1 MTTFALADRDGLPDA
16 LRVLVKEYPRDTWE
30 TDSGFDELTR
40 FWLDRHLMFRRL
52 LEEIKKG
59 NEAALD
65 KRLETQRYAM
75 ALSRYGGML
84 VQGLHEHHTIE
95 DQYYF
100 PKLSQN
106 DSRIV
111 KGFEIL
117 DSDHH
122 ALDAFLADFTAK
134 ANATLQVAQS
144 KADIIDSVGTFHAAA
159 ERLAV
164 LLDRHLID
172 EEELVVPIILRYGAP
187 QM

>member
-1 MTTFALADRDGLPDA
+1 MPAFALADRDGLPDA
-16 LRVLVKEYPRDTWE
+16 LRVLVKEYPRETWE
-30 TDSGFDELTR
+30 TDPGFDELTR

-52 LEEIKKG
+52 LEEVTKA
-59 NEAALD
+59 NQAVLD
-65 KRLETQRYAM
+65 TNLDPQRYA
-75 ALSRYGGML
+75 ATLSRYGGML

-106 DSRIV
+106 DSRIL
-111 KGFEIL
+111 KGFDIL

-122 ALDAFLADFTAK
+122 ALDRYLLDFTTK
-134 ANATLQVAQS
+134 ANATLQGAQTTS
-144 KADIIDSVGTFHAAA
+144 GLVDAVGALHTATGQ
-159 ERLAV
+159 LAN

-172 EEELVVPIILRYGAP
+172 EEELVVPVILRYGAP